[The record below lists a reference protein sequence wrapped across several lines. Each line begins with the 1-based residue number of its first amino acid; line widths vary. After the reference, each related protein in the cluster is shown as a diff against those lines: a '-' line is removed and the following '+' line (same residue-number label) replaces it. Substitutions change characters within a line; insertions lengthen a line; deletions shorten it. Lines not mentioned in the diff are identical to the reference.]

1 MVDDVRAG
9 VWRAMGCS
17 VDVVVVGGP
26 PGLLDLART
35 AIDHLERRWSRF
47 LLDSDISRLNHAA
60 GSTVHIDPATVVLLR
75 AMLDGWRATAG
86 AFDPTLLAPLVG
98 LGYAASWDDPARVTS
113 IPHGA
118 LWRGDLENLAVDE
131 ERHVAAAPRGMCLDA
146 GGIGKG
152 LAADLVVGR
161 LLDAG
166 AHGASVSIG
175 GDVAVRGRAPQPD
188 GWLIGIADPLIPDDA
203 DIELGQLMIVEG
215 GVATSG
221 TLRRRWEG
229 DDGESMHHLLD
240 PATGRPVRHAH
251 EIVAVTVIAGSAAW
265 AEVWTKAVMVRGTAA
280 LDVLDEHGLGARI
293 TYADATTS
301 INQSW
306 TAFECPMVSGEQ
318 RRDLVGDEVEMIEV

>member
-1 MVDDVRAG
+1 MDDVRAG

-35 AIDHLERRWSRF
+35 AIDHLEGRWSRF
-47 LLDSDISRLNHAA
+47 LPDSDISRLNHAA

-86 AFDPTLLAPLVG
+86 AFDPTLLVPLVG
-98 LGYAASWDDPARVTS
+98 LGYAASWNDPTAVTS
-113 IPHGA
+113 LPHGA
-118 LWRGDLENLAVDE
+118 LWRCDLDDLRVDE
-131 ERHVAAAPRGMCLDA
+131 GRDVAAAPRGMCLDA

-152 LAADLVVGR
+152 LAADMVVGH
-161 LLDAG
+161 LIDSG

-188 GWLIGIADPLIPDDA
+188 GWLIGIADPLISGDT
-203 DIELGQLMIVEG
+203 DIEVGQLMIVEG

-221 TLRRRWEG
+221 TLSRRWKG
-229 DDGESMHHLLD
+229 ADGKSVHHLLD
-240 PATGRPVRHAH
+240 PATGRPTRHAG

-280 LDVLDEHGLGARI
+280 LDELDEHGLGARV
-293 TYADATTS
+293 THADATTS
-301 INQSW
+301 INRAW
-306 TAFECPMVSGEQ
+306 AAFECPTVSDEQ
-318 RRDLVGDEVEMIEV
+318 GRDLVGDEVEMVEV